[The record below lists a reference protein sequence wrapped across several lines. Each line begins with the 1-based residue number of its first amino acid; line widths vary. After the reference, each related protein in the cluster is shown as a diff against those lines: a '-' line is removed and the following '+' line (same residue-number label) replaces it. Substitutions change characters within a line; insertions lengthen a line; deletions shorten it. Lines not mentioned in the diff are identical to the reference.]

1 MQLSDQHV
9 LCSKLV
15 QYTHSTITQLRYR
28 KPHIKRKCL
37 RSPTKYFGCS
47 TKANNMC
54 THFTLY
60 HGWQSSPSQF
70 RCASPARGKIR
81 CSCVNLN
88 NLGGFQSH
96 HHQLLLVLLL
106 LSFLIIIKIIINI
119 CSLWISTIQFKV
131 FAWLF
136 WWQSLSKAVVFQS
149 QKGPLTH
156 VGK

>member
-1 MQLSDQHV
+1 MCVQLSDQHV
-9 LCSKLV
+9 LCSKLYV

-70 RCASPARGKIR
+70 RCASPGGKIR

-96 HHQLLLVLLL
+96 HHQLLLILLF

-119 CSLWISTIQFKV
+119 SALSEFQQFNSKSLPGCSDGNLC
-131 FAWLF
+131 
-136 WWQSLSKAVVFQS
+136 
-149 QKGPLTH
+149 QKP
-156 VGK
+156 